1 MEYNTGR
8 GKLFIREYG
17 RNTQKLIQ
25 YCISIEDKD
34 KRTAF
39 AKTIIQIMAQINPAA
54 RESGDFRHK
63 LWDHL
68 HIMAEFKLD
77 VDAPY
82 PLPSQDILIARPDK
96 IKYHSDRAQYKMYGS
111 NIKKIIDTAITFE
124 DGPEKDALVHA
135 IANHMKKSYLNWN
148 RESVADDLIFEHLD
162 SLSNGKLQLKNELRL
177 SSTNDILSRNKK
189 KTPEKPVK
197 GAKGAFKKGQKG
209 QKGKPVKKK
218 QGYSPKR

>member
-25 YCISIEDKD
+25 YCTTIEDRD

-39 AKTIIQIMAQINPAA
+39 AKTIVQIMAQINPAA

-68 HIMAEFKLD
+68 HIMADFKLD

-82 PLPSQDILIARPDK
+82 PLPSRDILVARPDR
-96 IKYHSDRAQYKMYGS
+96 IKYHTDKAEYKIYGS
-111 NIKKIIDTAITFE
+111 NIKKIIDAAMAFE
-124 DGPEKDALVHA
+124 DGPEKDALVHN
-135 IANHMKKSYLNWN
+135 IANQMKKSYLNWN

-162 SLSNGKLQLKNELRL
+162 KLSKGKLQLKDELRL
-177 SSTNDILSRNKK
+177 NSTNEILSKNKK
-189 KTPEKPVK
+189 KKPAKPTKPVK
-197 GAKGAFKKGQKG
+197 SWAKKGKKPKFKKKN
-209 QKGKPVKKK
+209 K
-218 QGYSPKR
+218 

>member
-25 YCISIEDKD
+25 YCTTIEDRA

-68 HIMAEFKLD
+68 HIMSDFKLD
-77 VDAPY
+77 VDVPY
-82 PLPSQDILIARPDK
+82 PLPAKDILVAQPEK
-96 IKYHSDRAQYKMYGS
+96 LKYHSEVVDHKMYGA
-111 NIKKIIDTAITFE
+111 NIKKIIDVAINYDE
-124 DGPEKDALVHA
+124 GPEKDALVHS
-135 IANHMKKSYLNWN
+135 IANHLKKSYLNWN
-148 RESVADDLIFEHLD
+148 RESVDDGLIFEHLEA
-162 SLSNGKLQLKNELRL
+162 LSNGKLQLKENLRL
-177 SSTNDILSRNKK
+177 SSTSSILSRNVK
-189 KTPEKPVK
+189 KTPTKPAKHGKHVK
-197 GAKGAFKKGQKG
+197 SKVFKKTQNPKL
-209 QKGKPVKKK
+209 KRKKK
-218 QGYSPKR
+218 

>member
-25 YCISIEDKD
+25 YCTAIEDRD

-68 HIMAEFKLD
+68 HIMSDFKLD
-77 VDAPY
+77 VDTPY
-82 PLPSQDILIARPDK
+82 PLPSKDILVARPERL
-96 IKYHSDRAQYKMYGS
+96 KYHSERVDYKMYGA
-111 NIKKIIDTAITFE
+111 NIKKIIDVAITFE

-135 IANHMKKSYLNWN
+135 IANHLKKSYLNWN
-148 RESVADDLIFEHLD
+148 RESVADDLIFEHLE
-162 SLSNGKLQLKNELRL
+162 SLSNGKLQLKDELRL
-177 SSTNDILSRNKK
+177 TTTNDILSRNKK
-189 KTPEKPVK
+189 KVPVK
-197 GAKGAFKKGQKG
+197 PTKPGKSGKYSKPGAYKKTQNPKLM
-209 QKGKPVKKK
+209 KKRK
-218 QGYSPKR
+218 K

>member
-25 YCISIEDKD
+25 YCTTIEDRA

-68 HIMAEFKLD
+68 HIMADFKLD

-82 PLPSQDILIARPDK
+82 PLPSRDILIARPDK
-96 IKYHSDRAQYKMYGS
+96 IKYHSDRAEYKMYGS
-111 NIKKIIDTAITFE
+111 NIKKIIDTAIGFN

-162 SLSNGKLQLKNELRL
+162 NLSNGKLQLKNELRL
-177 SSTNDILSRNKK
+177 HSTNEILSRNKK
-189 KTPEKPVK
+189 KTPAKPTK
-197 GAKGAFKKGQKG
+197 SAKGPHKKG

-218 QGYSPKR
+218 KGYSPKR

>member
-8 GKLFIREYG
+8 GKLLIREYG

-25 YCISIEDKD
+25 YCTSIEDRA
-34 KRTAF
+34 KRTVF

-197 GAKGAFKKGQKG
+197 SAKGAYKKG

-218 QGYSPKR
+218 KGYSPKR

>member
-25 YCISIEDKD
+25 YCTTIEDRD

-39 AKTIIQIMAQINPAA
+39 AKTIVQIMAQINPAA

-68 HIMAEFKLD
+68 HIMADFKLD

-82 PLPSQDILIARPDK
+82 PLPSRDILVARPDR
-96 IKYHSDRAQYKMYGS
+96 IKYHSDKAEYKMYGS
-111 NIKKIIDTAITFE
+111 NIKKIIDAAIAFE
-124 DGPEKDALVHA
+124 DGPEKDALVHN
-135 IANHMKKSYLNWN
+135 IANQMKKSYLNWN

-162 SLSNGKLQLKNELRL
+162 KLSRGKLQLKDELRL
-177 SSTNDILSRNKK
+177 SSTNEILSKNKK
-189 KTPEKPVK
+189 KKPTK
-197 GAKGAFKKGQKG
+197 PTKPIKGGAKKGKKTKFKKKN
-209 QKGKPVKKK
+209 K
-218 QGYSPKR
+218 